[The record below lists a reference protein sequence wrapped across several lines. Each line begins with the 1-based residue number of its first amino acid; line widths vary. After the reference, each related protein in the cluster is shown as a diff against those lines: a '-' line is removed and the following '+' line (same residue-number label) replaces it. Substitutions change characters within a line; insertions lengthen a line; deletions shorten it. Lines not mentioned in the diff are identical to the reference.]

1 MPAPLDRFIPTTD
14 IRRRHEIVVHAPAAL
29 VLETARNLDMFS
41 IAPVRAIFWLRGRML
56 GAKEQPPRRARGL
69 IEDALAMGWGLLA
82 EQPGRFVVMGAV
94 CQPWVADVVFTPVPA
109 AEFASASLADR
120 VKIAWT
126 VEAEAL
132 DESTTRFAN
141 ETRAVATDDQA
152 RTKFRRYW
160 RLFGAGI
167 VLIRW
172 MLLPAVRR
180 RAEQRWR
187 AARTS
192 PGAGPPSPS

>member
-1 MPAPLDRFIPTTD
+1 MPEAPIDRLVPTTD

-29 VLETARNLDMFS
+29 VLETARNFDMFS
-41 IAPVRAIFWLRGRML
+41 IAPVRAIFWLRGKVL
-56 GAKEQPPRRARGL
+56 GAKDQPRRPARGP
-69 IEDALAMGWGLLA
+69 IEDALAMGWGLLE
-82 EQPGRFVVMGAV
+82 EQAGRFLVMGAV
-94 CQPWVADVVFTPVPA
+94 CQPWVADVVFTPLPPSG
-109 AEFASASLADR
+109 FAGASPADR

-126 VEAEAL
+126 LEAEAL
-132 DESTTRFAN
+132 DESTTRFAS

-152 RTKFRRYW
+152 RAKFRRYW

-187 AARTS
+187 ER
-192 PGAGPPSPS
+192 